1 MGDDDGNLPA
11 ARQAC
16 DDAYEAYTAYA
27 LWWTSFAA
35 YLIAM
40 GLTLFA
46 HFSKD
51 LCGCH
56 HKFDQKV
63 FRLFVGS
70 ALSSSGRMIIQSP
83 SRVCA
88 ATRSRSTTRPR
99 KSRTRAWHA
108 ALASGPI

>member
-70 ALSSSGRMIIQSP
+70 ALFLGAVFAS
-83 SRVCA
+83 
-88 ATRSRSTTRPR
+88 
-99 KSRTRAWHA
+99 A
-108 ALASGPI
+108 ALGTHDNSVAKPSMCGYEVTLNDE